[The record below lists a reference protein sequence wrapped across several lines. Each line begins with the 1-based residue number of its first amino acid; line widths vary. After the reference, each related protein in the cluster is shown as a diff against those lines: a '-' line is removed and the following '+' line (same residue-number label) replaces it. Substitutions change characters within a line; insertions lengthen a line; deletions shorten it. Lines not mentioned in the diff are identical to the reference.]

1 MLQVLHSSAGSGKT
15 HALVKR
21 YLVLALRPDRPT
33 AYRGILALT
42 FTNKA
47 AGEMKER
54 VLHYLRLLADRSH
67 GDARIAD
74 LLQALRTEHGLDP
87 EAAATGAA
95 SVLHH
100 MLHHWSDL
108 SITTIDAFVRRL
120 VRPFARDLQLDH
132 ELRMTTDQPW
142 YQERAVGLLLEAA
155 GHDPALTEVLVAAC
169 SRLVEDEA
177 RWKPDAPFGELVR
190 LLDNEEA
197 LRHLAQLSTVS
208 AEALLRTDA
217 ALRNAIHAFRQ
228 EARALGR
235 AALDALAAAHLEVE
249 DLANTRSGFR
259 SVLTKLA
266 DFKDGPIEVGTNAVK
281 PLATGV
287 WWSSKAPAAAREAL
301 KHLAPLL
308 ERTVS
313 TVQRWQEEGRFTDH
327 WTRILIRRDLM
338 AMGAMR
344 ALADALRTA
353 KDEDGVTFFQDLTR
367 AVERVVRDEP
377 VPFLYERLGQRFQH
391 FLIDEFQDTSVMQW
405 HALLPLAENALANG
419 GSVLLVGDAKQAI
432 YRWRNGE
439 VRQFKALPALHGRD
453 QLADGHRREAF
464 LKASAAPIEPLRDNH
479 RSSATI
485 VAFNNALFDR
495 LRELLPEALRPIYD
509 EQAQHARRPPG
520 GLVQLSVV
528 PPKAKAEAED
538 ENAEEDLPWTEA
550 WLLRGVAECLADG
563 HRAGD
568 IAVLVRTG
576 KQGSEVARAL
586 SRAGHTVISPDG
598 LRLRGDAAVELV
610 LALLR
615 LDVRADDHTALA
627 ALGAGVK
634 AGVLPVDRLDP
645 PEDAPPGTALHRL
658 RTSLPAATRPAATLL
673 DRMLGHVERCGLDPA
688 TDAFLNA
695 LLETVREHQQAHGH
709 DPAGFLEHWE
719 RGYAGRSITAPAGL
733 DAIQVM
739 TIHKAKGLQ
748 FPVVFVPF
756 TTMSGGHHTRTSVW
770 TDPGTLAPEL
780 PTARITFKGHKA
792 PDLPAVADEL
802 AMQDLDALDLL
813 YVAFTRPE
821 QRLYAAVPQ
830 RGGDTFTKA
839 LMAHLVALGGS
850 MEHGLLVG
858 ERSATGTSARPPAD
872 DPVLRSLPPGGG
884 VQFLVRDTVREDARI
899 GPDTRRMTGEALHDL
914 LARVRTAAD
923 LDAALTAAVACGD
936 LRPGER
942 DRWQPR
948 LTALLERTDLAPWYG
963 PGLDVLT
970 EAPLILG
977 DGHSARPDR
986 LVRAEHGWGV
996 LDIKTGHPHAAH
1008 AEQVRGYM
1016 NVLRTVTGAPVHGAL
1031 LYLST
1036 GTLEPILWP

>member
-1 MLQVLHSSAGSGKT
+1 MFQVLHSSAGSGKT

-54 VLHYLRLLADRSH
+54 VLHYLRLLADRAH
-67 GDARIAD
+67 GDARITD
-74 LLQALRTEHGLDP
+74 LLDALRSAHGLAPD
-87 EAAATGAA
+87 AAAACAHT
-95 SVLHH
+95 VLRD

-132 ELRMTTDQPW
+132 ELRMTTDQAW
-142 YQERAVGLLLEAA
+142 YRDRAVDLLLEAA
-155 GHDPALTEVLVAAC
+155 GRDHALTDMLIAAC

-177 RWKPDAPFGELVR
+177 RWNPAAPFTELVEM
-190 LLDNEEA
+190 LDDEESV
-197 LRHLAQLSTVS
+197 RHLEQLSAVS
-208 AEALLRTDA
+208 AGTLLRIDA
-217 ALRNAIHAFRQ
+217 ALRSAIHAFRQ
-228 EARALGR
+228 EVRTLGR
-235 AALDALAAAHLEVE
+235 TALDALDAAQLEDA
-249 DLANTRSGFR
+249 DLAHAKGGFR
-259 SVLTKLA
+259 KVIKDLA
-266 DFKDGPIEVGTNAVK
+266 HFKDDPIEVGTNAAK

-287 WWSSKAPAAAREAL
+287 WWSGKASASAREAL
-301 KHLAPLL
+301 QRLAPEL
-308 ERTVS
+308 ERVLT

-327 WTRILIRRDLM
+327 WLRLLIRRDLM
-338 AMGAMR
+338 AMGAMS
-344 ALADALRTA
+344 ALSDALRKA

-367 AVERVVRDEP
+367 AVERVVREEP

-453 QLADGHRREAF
+453 QLSDGARREAF
-464 LKASAAPIEPLRDNH
+464 LQASAVPIEPLRDNH

-485 VAFNNALFDR
+485 VGFNNDLFDR
-495 LRELLPEALRPIYD
+495 MRTLLPEGLRPIYD
-509 EQAQHARRPPG
+509 EQAQTARKPAG
-520 GLVQLSVV
+520 GLVRLDVV
-528 PPKAKAEAED
+528 PSTKED
-538 ENAEEDLPWTEA
+538 QEEVPWIED
-550 WLLRGVAECLADG
+550 WLLRGVADCLEDG

-568 IAVLVRTG
+568 IAVLVRSG
-576 KQGSEVARAL
+576 EQGSQVARAL
-586 SRAGHTVISPDG
+586 SRAGHAVISPDG
-598 LRLRGDAAVELV
+598 LRLKGDAAVDLV

-615 LDVRADDHTALA
+615 LDQRADDHTAVQALA
-627 ALGAGVK
+627 AAVE
-634 AGVLPVDRLDP
+634 AGVLPLERMNP
-645 PEDAPPGTALHRL
+645 PEDAPPGTALHRVHAC
-658 RTSLPAATRPAATLL
+658 LPPGRRVSATLL
-673 DRMLGHVERCGLDPA
+673 DRVLGHVERCGLDPA
-688 TDAFLNA
+688 TDAFLHA
-695 LLETVREHQQAHGH
+695 LLEAVREHQQAHGH

-756 TTMSGGHHTRTSVW
+756 TKLTRAGSASTSVW
-770 TDPGTLAPEL
+770 TPPGDVAPEL
-780 PTARITFKGHKA
+780 PTARLTFRGRKA
-792 PDLPAVADEL
+792 PDVPAVADEL
-802 AMQDLDALDLL
+802 GMQDLDALDLL

-821 QRLYAAVPQ
+821 RRLYATVQQSHGDAV
-830 RGGDTFTKA
+830 TKA
-839 LMAHLVALGGS
+839 LLEHLVAMGGTLGT
-850 MEHGLLVG
+850 GLTIG
-858 ERSATGTSARPPAD
+858 ERTTVGASTRPPID
-872 DPVLRSLPPGGG
+872 DPVLRTLPPGGG
-884 VQFLVRDTVREDARI
+884 VQLLVRDTLRDDAPIGAEARRI
-899 GPDTRRMTGEALHDL
+899 SGEALHDL
-914 LARVRTAAD
+914 LARVHTAAD

-936 LRPGER
+936 LRPDDR
-942 DRWQPR
+942 DAWRPR
-948 LTALLERTDLAPWYG
+948 LVALLERADLAPWFG

-970 EAPLILG
+970 ETPLILS

-986 LVRAEHGWGV
+986 LVRTAGGWGV

-1016 NVLRTVTGAPVHGAL
+1016 NVLRSVTGAPVHGAL
-1031 LYLST
+1031 LYLAT
-1036 GTLEPILWP
+1036 GTLEPIA

>member
-1 MLQVLHSSAGSGKT
+1 MFQVLHSSAGSGKT

-54 VLHYLRLLADRSH
+54 VLHYLRSLTDRTH
-67 GDARIAD
+67 DDARIAD
-74 LLQALRTEHGLDP
+74 LLDALRGAHGLAPD
-87 EAAATGAA
+87 AAAAHAHT
-95 SVLHH
+95 VLRH

-132 ELRMTTDQPW
+132 ELRMTTDQQW
-142 YQERAVGLLLEAA
+142 YRDRAVDLLLQAA
-155 GHDPALTEVLVAAC
+155 GRDPALTEVLVAAC

-177 RWKPDAPFGELVR
+177 RWNPAAPFSELVKM
-190 LLDNEEA
+190 LDDEESV
-197 LRHLAQLSTVS
+197 RHLEQLAAVS
-208 AEALLRTDA
+208 AGTLLLTDA
-217 ALRNAIHAFRQ
+217 ALRSAIRDFRQ
-228 EARALGR
+228 EARTLGR
-235 AALDALAAAHLEVE
+235 TALDALAAAQLEAA
-249 DLANTRSGFR
+249 DLANTTKGFH

-266 DFKDGPIEVGTNAVK
+266 DFKDDPLEVGTNAGK

-287 WWSSKAPAAAREAL
+287 WWSGKASASAREAL
-301 KHLAPLL
+301 QRLAPEL
-308 ERTVS
+308 EQVLT

-327 WTRILIRRDLM
+327 WLRLLIRRDLM
-338 AMGAMR
+338 AMGAMS
-344 ALADALRTA
+344 ALSDALRSA

-367 AVERVVRDEP
+367 AVERVVREEP

-453 QLADGHRREAF
+453 QLSDGTRREAF
-464 LKASAAPIEPLRDNH
+464 LMASAVPIEPLRDNH

-485 VAFNNALFDR
+485 VGFNNALFDR
-495 LRELLPEALRPIYD
+495 LHALMPEALRPIYD
-509 EQAQHARRPPG
+509 EQAQTARKPAG
-520 GLVQLSVV
+520 GLVRLEAV
-528 PPKAKAEAED
+528 PVTK
-538 ENAEEDLPWTEA
+538 EEQEEMPWIEA
-550 WLLRGVAECLADG
+550 WLLHGVAGCLEDG

-576 KQGSEVARAL
+576 AQGSQVARVL
-586 SRAGHTVISPDG
+586 SRAGHAVISPDG
-598 LRLRGDAAVELV
+598 LRLKGDAAVDLV
-610 LALLR
+610 LSLLR
-615 LDVRADDHTALA
+615 LDRRADDHTALQ
-627 ALGAGVK
+627 ALATAVA
-634 AGVLPVDRLDP
+634 AGVLPLDRIHP
-645 PEDAPPGTALHRL
+645 PEDAPPGTALQRL
-658 RTSLPAATRPAATLL
+658 NACLPPNKRPPATLL
-673 DRMLGHVERCGLDPA
+673 DRVLGHVERCGLDPA

-695 LLETVREHQQAHGH
+695 LLDAVREHQQAHGH
-709 DPAGFLEHWE
+709 DPSGFLDHWE
-719 RGYAGRSITAPAGL
+719 RGYSERSITAPAGL
-733 DAIQVM
+733 NAIQVM

-756 TTMSGGHHTRTSVW
+756 TRMSGSGNKGTSVW
-770 TDPGTLAPEL
+770 TPPGDVAPEL
-780 PTARITFKGHKA
+780 PTARLTFKGRKA
-792 PDLPAVADEL
+792 PGIPAVENEL

-830 RGGDTFTKA
+830 QHGDAITKA
-839 LMAHLVALGGS
+839 LLVHLVTLGGTL
-850 MEHGLLVG
+850 ETGLTIG
-858 ERSATGTSARPPAD
+858 ERTAARASSAQQVN

-884 VQFLVRDTVREDARI
+884 VQLLVRDTLRDDAPIGADARRI
-899 GPDTRRMTGEALHDL
+899 TGQTLHDL
-914 LARVRTAAD
+914 LSRVRTAAD
-923 LDAALTAAVACGD
+923 LDAALTTAVACGD
-936 LRPGER
+936 LRPEDR
-942 DRWQPR
+942 DEWRPR
-948 LTALLERTDLAPWYG
+948 LSALFDRSDLAPWFG

-970 EAPLILG
+970 ETPLILS
-977 DGHSARPDR
+977 DGRSARPDR
-986 LVRAEHGWGV
+986 LVRAAAGWGV

-1016 NVLRTVTGAPVHGAL
+1016 NVLRSVTGSPVHGAL
-1031 LYLST
+1031 LYLAS
-1036 GTLEPILWP
+1036 GTLEPIA

>member
-54 VLHYLRLLADRSH
+54 VLHYLRLLADGAH
-67 GDARIAD
+67 DDARIAD

-87 EAAATGAA
+87 KAAAIGAA
-95 SVLHH
+95 AVLHH

-132 ELRMTTDQPW
+132 ELRMTTDQDW
-142 YQERAVGLLLEAA
+142 YRDRAVDLLLEAA
-155 GHDPALTEVLVAAC
+155 GRDPALTEVLVAAC

-177 RWKPDAPFGELVR
+177 RWNPSAPFSELAKM
-190 LLDNEEA
+190 LDDEEA
-197 LRHLAQLSTVS
+197 VRHLEQLSTVS

-217 ALRNAIHAFRQ
+217 ALRAAIHAFRR
-228 EARALGR
+228 EARMLGR
-235 AALDALAAAHLEVE
+235 AALDALAAAHLELE
-249 DLANTRSGFR
+249 DLAHTRSGFR
-259 SVLTKLA
+259 SVLTKLS
-266 DFKDGPIEVGTNAVK
+266 DFKDDPIEVGTNATK

-287 WWSSKAPAAAREAL
+287 WWSSKATAAAQEEL
-301 KHLAPLL
+301 KRLAPLL
-308 ERTVS
+308 ERTLT
-313 TVQRWQEEGRFTDH
+313 TVQRWQEEGRFTAH
-327 WTRILIRRDLM
+327 WLRILIRRDLM
-338 AMGAMR
+338 ALGGMR

-367 AVERVVRDEP
+367 AVERVVREEP

-453 QLADGHRREAF
+453 QLADGVRREAF

-485 VAFNNALFDR
+485 VAFNNTLFDR

-509 EQAQHARRPPG
+509 EQAQTARKPPG
-520 GLVQLSVV
+520 GFVRLDVV
-528 PPKAKAEAED
+528 PPTKDDTED
-538 ENAEEDLPWTEA
+538 VPWTEA
-550 WLLRGVAECLADG
+550 WLLRGVAECVEDG

-568 IAVLVRTG
+568 IAVLVRSGT
-576 KQGSEVARAL
+576 QGSQVARAL
-586 SRAGHTVISPDG
+586 SRAGYAVISPDG
-598 LRLRGDAAVELV
+598 LRLKGDAAVDLV

-615 LDVRADDHTALA
+615 LDVRADDHTALQALA
-627 ALGAGVK
+627 AAVE
-634 AGVLPVDRLDP
+634 AGVLPLERMNP
-645 PEDAPPGTALHRL
+645 PADTGPGTALQRL
-658 RTSLPAATRPAATLL
+658 RTCLPPGTRAAATLL
-673 DRMLGHVERCGLDPA
+673 DRVLGHVERCGLDPA
-688 TDAFLNA
+688 ADAFLNA
-695 LLETVREHQQAHGH
+695 LLEAVREHQQAHGH

-748 FPVVFVPF
+748 FPVVLVPF
-756 TTMSGGHHTRTSVW
+756 TRMSGGGRTSTSVW
-770 TDPGTLAPEL
+770 TSPGGLAPEL
-780 PTARITFKGHKA
+780 PTARLTFKGRKA

-830 RGGDTFTKA
+830 SHGDTLTKA
-839 LMAHLVALGGS
+839 LLEHLVAMGGA
-850 MEHGLLVG
+850 L
-858 ERSATGTSARPPAD
+858 ATGLTIGDRTTASAASRPETH
-872 DPVLRSLPPGGG
+872 DPVLRPLPPGGG
-884 VQFLVRDTVREDARI
+884 VQLLVRDTVRDHDPI
-899 GPDTRRMTGEALHDL
+899 GADDRRMTGEALHHL
-914 LARVRTAAD
+914 LAQVRTAAD
-923 LDAALTAAVACGD
+923 MEAALVAAVACGD
-936 LRPGER
+936 LRPDER
-942 DRWQPR
+942 DHWQPR
-948 LTALLERTDLAPWYG
+948 LAALLDRSDLAPWFG

-970 EAPLILG
+970 ETPLILG
-977 DGHSARPDR
+977 EGRSARPDR
-986 LVRAEHGWGV
+986 LVRTAHGWGV
-996 LDIKTGHPHAAH
+996 LDIKTGHPHPAH

-1016 NVLRTVTGAPVHGAL
+1016 DVLRTVTGSPVHGAL
-1031 LYLST
+1031 LYLAT
-1036 GTLEPILWP
+1036 GTLEPIA